1 MEDLESFP
9 DCSFKLVWNLTIYN
23 GKTNYLL

>member
-9 DCSFKLVWNLTIYN
+9 DCYFKLVWNLTIYN